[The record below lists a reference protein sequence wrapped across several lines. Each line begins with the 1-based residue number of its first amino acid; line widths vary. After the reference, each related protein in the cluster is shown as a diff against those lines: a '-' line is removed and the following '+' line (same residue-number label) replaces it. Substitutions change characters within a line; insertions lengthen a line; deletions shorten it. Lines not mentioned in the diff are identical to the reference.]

1 MEGAS
6 VSGDELTRRLHEE
19 PQSFGFFQAVRL
31 LRRLHPDRAGVGGFA
46 DPRDELLRFR
56 AHTSLAFPASEI
68 QELDGTADD
77 RAPHEMTVNFMGLVG
92 PQGVLPVHYT
102 LLAAERAGERDTAL
116 RDFLDIFN
124 HRVISLFYRAWEKNR
139 FTVAY
144 ERALPDGDDAASG
157 DPVLRHA
164 RDVVGV
170 GTEGLHGRAGV
181 DDETLVYFAGI
192 LGMRSRSA
200 VGLEQLV
207 GDYFDVP
214 ARVEQ
219 FVGAWYPIDL
229 GTQCEIGDESSLS
242 SALGL
247 GAVVG
252 DEVWDQQSRIRI
264 RVGPLERERY
274 DGFLPG
280 GSAHAE
286 IRALTRFYCN
296 DEMDVELQ
304 LVLARDD
311 VPACVLGAGDEGD
324 EVAPLGWCT
333 WLRTGAMDRDPDE
346 TVLTL

>member
-1 MEGAS
+1 MEGAP
-6 VSGDELTRRLHEE
+6 VSGSDLARLLDEE
-19 PQSFGFFQAVRL
+19 PRSFGFFQAVRL
-31 LRRLHPDRAGVGGFA
+31 LQLMHPDRAAVGGFA

-56 AHTSLAFPASEI
+56 AHTSLAFPATEI
-68 QELDGTADD
+68 EELD
-77 RAPHEMTVNFMGLVG
+77 APAGAHAPREMSVNFMGLVG

-102 LLAAERAGERDTAL
+102 LLAAERARERDTAM

-144 ERALPDGDDAASG
+144 ERSLASDDATAAG

-164 RDVVGV
+164 RDLVGA
-170 GTEGLHGRAGV
+170 GTDGLRGRAGV
-181 DDETLVYFAGI
+181 DDETLAYFGGL
-192 LGMRSRSA
+192 LGLHSRSA

-207 GDYFDVP
+207 SDYFDVP

-219 FVGAWYPIDL
+219 FVGAWYPIDVS
-229 GTQCEIGDESSLS
+229 TQCEIGDESSIS

-264 RVGPLERERY
+264 RVGPLARERY
-274 DGFLPG
+274 DEFLPG
-280 GSAHAE
+280 GRAHDELRSLARLYCDDE
-286 IRALTRFYCN
+286 I
-296 DEMDVELQ
+296 DVELQ
-304 LVLARDD
+304 LVLARED
-311 VPACVLGAGDEGD
+311 VPVCVLGADTDEDGI
-324 EVAPLGWCT
+324 APLGWCT
-333 WLRTGAMDRDPDE
+333 WLRTGSMDRDPDE